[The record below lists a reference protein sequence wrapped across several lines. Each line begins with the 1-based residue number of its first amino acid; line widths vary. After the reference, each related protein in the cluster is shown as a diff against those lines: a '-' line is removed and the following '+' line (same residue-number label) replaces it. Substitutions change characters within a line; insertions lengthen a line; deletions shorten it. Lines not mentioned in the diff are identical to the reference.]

1 MSESRPTLAD
11 LETRDDFVRRHI
23 GPGEPQIQ
31 HMLEALGLDSLEALQ
46 DKAVPP
52 SIVSAEPMVLPPTM
66 GERETLTYLRRMRD
80 RNEVFISMIGLRLDL
95 AFGLGAETLPQN
107 GISCEH
113 SQFEKNESVRSAG
126 VRLQATRYVSPPTSI
141 NLIAKLVDLS
151 FL

>member
-80 RNEVFISMIGLRLDL
+80 RNEVFISMIGL
-95 AFGLGAETLPQN
+95 GYYGTILP
-107 GISCEH
+107 
-113 SQFEKNESVRSAG
+113 G
-126 VRLQATRYVSPPTSI
+126 VIKRNVLENPG
-141 NLIAKLVDLS
+141 
-151 FL
+151 